1 MSNPAARTRHSAA
14 TMKFLYLLLLH
25 NSQAFYLH
33 QQQRLTYQCTQLVPR
48 DITFDAGQ
56 IEIVRVLGKID
67 VVVDK
72 QTLDDAKRELE
83 KSGDKPD
90 RLRSLDD
97 LSGRATSV
105 RVFEGTPRT
114 SSRNTSFPSL
124 IPGTPG
130 TATNTSFHDSLTL
143 IHDSHLY
150 LDSDP
155 PPYPP
160 RIYPTA
166 RIPGGNK
173 CYLKEYLPIGMS
185 FGSRELAA
193 TRKLVAK
200 WNEMDKPSS
209 ETPPFPI
216 LLGSLKTDERIE
228 NAEFRERWSKRF
240 PRTRPP
246 ERGNI
251 WLIFKWDSSA
261 FRSIKTFPPLPQVV
275 EGLDYF
281 RKEERLVKRWRFIRK
296 MMRSGLEALDFV
308 HRSGYCHSS
317 VSSESLWM
325 TTTNQQDLNEL
336 TLCITN
342 LGTCQKF
349 TELGTIDLLLPC
361 PTLVFSPES
370 KQEKRISL
378 LHTILTSY
386 RNTHYPTH
394 PSQPSI
400 LLIYLACVSSH
411 HA

>member
-1 MSNPAARTRHSAA
+1 MIV
-14 TMKFLYLLLLH
+14 MKFLFLFLFHHSL
-25 NSQAFYLH
+25 AFYVH
-33 QQQRLTYQCTQLVPR
+33 QQQRISYQCTQLVPR
-48 DITFDAGQ
+48 DIVFDAGQ

-72 QTLDDAKRELE
+72 QTLEDAKRELE
-83 KSGDKPD
+83 KNGDKLD

-97 LSGRATSV
+97 ISGRATSV
-105 RVFEGTPRT
+105 RVFE
-114 SSRNTSFPSL
+114 
-124 IPGTPG
+124 
-130 TATNTSFHDSLTL
+130 
-143 IHDSHLY
+143 
-150 LDSDP
+150 
-155 PPYPP
+155 
-160 RIYPTA
+160 A

-200 WNEMDKPSS
+200 WNEMGKPSS

-228 NAEFRERWSKRF
+228 NAEFRDRWSKRF

-281 RKEERLVKRWRFIRK
+281 RKDERLWKRWRFIRK

-325 TTTNQQDLNEL
+325 TTTNQQDVNEL

-349 TELGTIDLLLPC
+349 TELGRTD
-361 PTLVFSPES
+361 
-370 KQEKRISL
+370 
-378 LHTILTSY
+378 
-386 RNTHYPTH
+386 
-394 PSQPSI
+394 
-400 LLIYLACVSSH
+400 
-411 HA
+411 